1 MRAAEIGRVLKER
14 LASLTFSPAI
24 PVAWP
29 NRDFTPADDRYLM
42 AQIVRGD
49 AERIGIKAR
58 ARFVGSL
65 IVTVVSK
72 AGVGSGE
79 GDGIADAV
87 AAHFPADLMLG
98 DLRIT
103 AKPSVRDGFQDAGFW
118 HTPVTIPFEVLD

>member
-1 MRAAEIGRVLKER
+1 MNAADVGRVLKQR

-29 NRDFTPADDRYLM
+29 NRNFQPTGERYLR
-42 AQIVRGD
+42 AQIV
-49 AERIGIKAR
+49 AAPVERIGIKAR
-58 ARFVGSL
+58 ARLSGSL
-65 IVTVVSK
+65 VVTVASK

-87 AAHFPADLMLG
+87 AEHFPADLMVE

-103 AKPSVRDGFQDAGFW
+103 ARPSVREGFEESGYW
-118 HTPVTIPFEVLD
+118 HTPVVIPWEVLD